1 MNDKEKINN
10 ENDDKEYDDKE
21 KYYNTYQLVIEQIR
35 IMKVVSTWQLAA
47 CVRVKEQIIV
57 QKVKIIQ
64 KVKTSLWL
72 STLDTLVENVAKAR
86 MIEKQFL
93 EGGMD
98 ALMAMAEAEMNGEN
112 GDQDSSSTIVNETS
126 AVRVV
131 KRKSLLT
138 QRKNVSI
145 QKRRRAC
152 IA

>member
-1 MNDKEKINN
+1 M
-10 ENDDKEYDDKE
+10 
-21 KYYNTYQLVIEQIR
+21 
-35 IMKVVSTWQLAA
+35 
-47 CVRVKEQIIV
+47 
-57 QKVKIIQ
+57 KIIQ

-112 GDQDSSSTIVNETS
+112 GDQTSSSTIVNETS

-131 KRKSLLT
+131 NRKSLLT

-145 QKRRRAC
+145 QKRRRHRVYGSTVD
-152 IA
+152 

>member
-1 MNDKEKINN
+1 M
-10 ENDDKEYDDKE
+10 
-21 KYYNTYQLVIEQIR
+21 
-35 IMKVVSTWQLAA
+35 
-47 CVRVKEQIIV
+47 
-57 QKVKIIQ
+57 KIIQ

-112 GDQDSSSTIVNETS
+112 GDQTSSSTIVNETS

-145 QKRRRAC
+145 QSEGAAREWSTVV
-152 IA
+152 IVIVIFIS

>member
-1 MNDKEKINN
+1 M
-10 ENDDKEYDDKE
+10 
-21 KYYNTYQLVIEQIR
+21 
-35 IMKVVSTWQLAA
+35 
-47 CVRVKEQIIV
+47 
-57 QKVKIIQ
+57 KIIQ

-131 KRKSLLT
+131 NRKSLLT

-145 QKRRRAC
+145 QKRRRAS
-152 IA
+152 IAYMESTVVIVIVIFMT

>member
-1 MNDKEKINN
+1 M
-10 ENDDKEYDDKE
+10 
-21 KYYNTYQLVIEQIR
+21 
-35 IMKVVSTWQLAA
+35 
-47 CVRVKEQIIV
+47 
-57 QKVKIIQ
+57 KIIQ

-112 GDQDSSSTIVNETS
+112 GDQDSSSAIVNETS

-131 KRKSLLT
+131 NRKSLLT

-152 IA
+152 IAYMESTVDFDFYYSSLFHTCFIVFFTVSSL

>member
-1 MNDKEKINN
+1 M
-10 ENDDKEYDDKE
+10 
-21 KYYNTYQLVIEQIR
+21 
-35 IMKVVSTWQLAA
+35 
-47 CVRVKEQIIV
+47 
-57 QKVKIIQ
+57 KIIQ